1 MNGMK
6 GRQANNMRLALMQPY
21 FFPYIGYFSIVKQ
34 VDRYIVLD
42 TVQYIEHGWI
52 DRNRILKPNGGW
64 QYFGVPT
71 EKHHYTDLIYT
82 VKLGNNVDWRKRI
95 LGQLEHYRK
104 KAPYYNVVID
114 ILNDIFSKNDET
126 VRDLNVTLLKEI
138 NNYLGINTPVD
149 ILSEMN
155 LTIEEPR
162 EPDEWGLNVCNAI
175 GGVTEYWNAPGGAS
189 FYNRSKYEAA
199 GIKINFQ
206 KMILDEY
213 PQKGNTFE
221 PGLSILDVMM
231 FNTPAQI
238 TKMINQY
245 ELV

>member
-1 MNGMK
+1 MK
-6 GRQANNMRLALMQPY
+6 GRQGDKMKLALMQPY

-82 VKLGNNVDWRKRI
+82 VKLGSRVDWSKRI
-95 LGQLEHYRK
+95 LGQLEHYKK

-114 ILNDIFSKNDET
+114 ILNDIFSKNNET
-126 VRDLNVTLLKEI
+126 VCGLNVTLLKEI

-149 ILSEMN
+149 ILSEMD
-155 LTIEEPR
+155 LEIEEPI
-162 EPDEWGLNVCNAI
+162 EPDEWGLNVCKAI

-206 KMILDEY
+206 KMSLDEY

-231 FNTPAQI
+231 FNGVG
-238 TKMINQY
+238 KINEMMDKF
-245 ELV
+245 ELI